1 MAWSQ
6 KTVLEVGK
14 QSQQEDRRL
23 RSKHRASAEQIHDP
37 GFCPQ
42 HVPPSVPTKEKGT
55 EQNSYRP
62 LCIQSPW
69 LPWDLPRSCSC
80 GSCSLLTFCISERV
94 DCFGPLPIVP
104 TLAAYCLCL

>member
-14 QSQQEDRRL
+14 QAQQEGRRL
-23 RSKHRASAEQIHDP
+23 RSKHRASAEQIHDL

-42 HVPPSVPTKEKGT
+42 HFPPSVPTKEKGT

-69 LPWDLPRSCSC
+69 LPWDLPRSC
-80 GSCSLLTFCISERV
+80 GSYSFAHILSF
-94 DCFGPLPIVP
+94 
-104 TLAAYCLCL
+104 